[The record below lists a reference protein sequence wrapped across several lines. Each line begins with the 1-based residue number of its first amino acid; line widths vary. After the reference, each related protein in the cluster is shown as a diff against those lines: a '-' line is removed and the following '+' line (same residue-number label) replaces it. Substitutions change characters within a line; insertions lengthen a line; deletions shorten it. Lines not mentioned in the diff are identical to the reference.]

1 MNCFVHVGYDPVP
14 KGATSPE
21 SAICMAE
28 NYLKRDDDEDDPSF
42 WKIKWRRDELYP
54 DNFTDYDIK
63 ALKLELAKSGC
74 VVLQLILDQP
84 DDMPIMGETAS
95 IFTEETERQNDQ
107 EAEEALELDI
117 YGEEKTAIKRKF
129 PAKKK

>member
-84 DDMPIMGETAS
+84 DNMPIMGETAS

>member
-14 KGATSPE
+14 KEATSPE
-21 SAICMAE
+21 NAISMAE
-28 NYLKRDDDEDDPSF
+28 SYLKGDDEDDDPSS

-54 DNFTDYDIK
+54 DNFTDYDIDS
-63 ALKLELAKSGC
+63 LKLELSKSGC
-74 VVLQLILDQP
+74 VVLQLIQDQP

-95 IFTEETERQNDQ
+95 IFTEEAERQNDQ

-117 YGEEKTAIKRKF
+117 HGEEKNTLKRKF